1 MSHHSSFFFFHI
13 ITIHSPPHECNKQV
27 AFSFFSLLSSFPL
40 FFFPPFFFFFSL
52 SILVSS
58 DKIKIGGRE
67 STEKLSFENEKWQ
80 RVILTN
86 THKNQSGKF
95 TETLKNKNRNS
106 RKLKDKGKKIL
117 ISEQKDKDLEEDLC
131 ISSEY
136 AKYEKISNGNSFFD
150 CSTGCK
156 GLPWWLRG

>member
-1 MSHHSSFFFFHI
+1 MSRHSSFFFFHI

-27 AFSFFSLLSSFPL
+27 TFSFFLSSFFFSSFLLSSFL
-40 FFFPPFFFFFSL
+40 LLL

-80 RVILTN
+80 SVILTN
-86 THKNQSGKF
+86 THKNQSGKS

-117 ISEQKDKDLEEDLC
+117 ISEQKYKDLEEDLC

-136 AKYEKISNGNSFFD
+136 AKYEKISNGNSFFE

>member
-1 MSHHSSFFFFHI
+1 MSAI
-13 ITIHSPPHECNKQV
+13 NKWH
-27 AFSFFSLLSSFPL
+27 FL
-40 FFFPPFFFFFSL
+40 FFLPPFFFSSFLLFFFFFFSLSLSL

-58 DKIKIGGRE
+58 DKTRLGGRE

-86 THKNQSGKF
+86 TQKNQSGKS
-95 TETLKNKNRNS
+95 TGTLKDKNRNS

-117 ISEQKDKDLEEDLC
+117 ISEQKDSDLEEGLH

-136 AKYEKISNGNSFFD
+136 ARYEKISNGNSFFE